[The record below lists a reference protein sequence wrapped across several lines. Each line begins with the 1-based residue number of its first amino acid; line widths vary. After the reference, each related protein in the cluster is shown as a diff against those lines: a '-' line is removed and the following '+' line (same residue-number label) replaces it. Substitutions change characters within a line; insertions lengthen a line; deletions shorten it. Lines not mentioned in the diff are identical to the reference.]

1 MTDRVTLKYMAQQVI
16 RMLSKG
22 TPSKDSRLD
31 EREIAESLRQELA
44 SSVYDK
50 WYEAKKNK
58 WETINPRLLSTFTL
72 PVSIDTSEKANY
84 VSVGV
89 PYIHLPDGTGIWSV
103 RPVTTKS
110 AINKAMIPTRPQEM
124 DVYYGTITK
133 ALEGQ
138 FSWFALD
145 DRIYFTKRWGKT
157 LLDEGVKNVLVT
169 LVTVANENIGI
180 TDVLPISPEQRKT
193 IVDATL
199 QKYASLMGIMPDEV
213 NDNSSVP
220 R

>member
-1 MTDRVTLKYMAQQVI
+1 MTDRVTLKYLAQQVI

-124 DVYYGTITK
+124 DVYHGTITK

>member
-44 SSVYDK
+44 TSVYNR

-58 WETINPRLLSTFTL
+58 WETINPRFLKTL
-72 PVSIDTSEKANY
+72 TLAVSNDTTEKANY
-84 VSVGV
+84 VTITE
-89 PYIHLPDGTGIWSV
+89 PFIHFPDGTGIRSV

-110 AINKAMIPTRPQEM
+110 AINKAMIPTKPQEM
-124 DVYYGTITK
+124 DVYFDTITK

-138 FSWFALD
+138 FSWYALD
-145 DRIYFTKRWGKT
+145 DKIFFTKRWQNT
-157 LLDEGVKNVLVT
+157 LLNEGVKNVLVT
-169 LVTVANENIGI
+169 LVTVGNENIGL
-180 TDVLPISPEQRKT
+180 TDVLPLSPEQRNE
-193 IVDATL
+193 IVTNTL
-199 QKYASLMGIMPDEV
+199 NKYAALMGIKADEL
-213 NDNSSVP
+213 NDNSAQ
-220 R
+220 